1 MMLNLLRLK
10 RLASVFKRNIN
21 SRLNVISKLKP
32 PKNWKWNFTTNAGDK
47 TQLNLEPLKTPGVS
61 EFLYEANMENTISTK
76 EKLTFYVT
84 MIVSATL
91 CLCMLA
97 MVGAFLVGL
106 WAKEVDNA
114 SIFALIGPAFQTIVG
129 GMIGFLSGVKLMQG
143 DEKDKK

>member
-1 MMLNLLRLK
+1 M
-10 RLASVFKRNIN
+10 
-21 SRLNVISKLKP
+21 
-32 PKNWKWNFTTNAGDK
+32 
-47 TQLNLEPLKTPGVS
+47 TPDVS
-61 EFLYEANMENTISTK
+61 ESMSKDNMQNTISTK

-91 CLCMLA
+91 CICMLA

-114 SIFALIGPAFQTIVG
+114 AIFALIGPAFQTIVG

-143 DEKDKK
+143 DEKDKKC

>member
-1 MMLNLLRLK
+1 MTNK
-10 RLASVFKRNIN
+10 PI
-21 SRLNVISKLKP
+21 SRV
-32 PKNWKWNFTTNAGDK
+32 PKK
-47 TQLNLEPLKTPGVS
+47 TGPD
-61 EFLYEANMENTISTK
+61 TK

-84 MIVSATL
+84 MIVSTTL

-143 DEKDKK
+143 DDKSKLCKD

>member
-1 MMLNLLRLK
+1 M
-10 RLASVFKRNIN
+10 
-21 SRLNVISKLKP
+21 
-32 PKNWKWNFTTNAGDK
+32 
-47 TQLNLEPLKTPGVS
+47 TPDVS
-61 EFLYEANMENTISTK
+61 ESMSNDNMQNTISTK

-91 CLCMLA
+91 CICMLA

-114 SIFALIGPAFQTIVG
+114 AIFALIGPAFQTIVG